1 MDVITLSAKTCM
13 AHLLLKETFDQFSF
27 IEGEITTFN
36 KFTWMASCRRI
47 SSMTPQRARTPTG
60 RRCAKLLSIIRGR
73 RTPLSFK
80 IVLSLAPEN
89 FAAFLEKHQ
98 IGACR
103 ARGHPGMYLNPTTMG
118 QRCNASPAPPC
129 TPLPWIR
136 RWSGNGMLMWGKC
149 WGTGGS
155 CRNCGDWRA
164 PGRGGW
170 DSSDA
175 L

>member
-1 MDVITLSAKTCM
+1 MDFITLSAKTYM

-36 KFTWMASCRRI
+36 KFTLDGFLQKDFFDDAPKRSHSYWKEVRELCFA
-47 SSMTPQRARTPTG
+47 
-60 RRCAKLLSIIRGR
+60 IIRGR
-73 RTPLSFK
+73 RTPLNFK

-103 ARGHPGMYLNPTTMG
+103 AEDIQGLYLNFHYDGTTLQCITGTSMHTFTMDKTLEREWDAYVG
-118 QRCNASPAPPC
+118 KM
-129 TPLPWIR
+129 L
-136 RWSGNGMLMWGKC
+136 GN
-149 WGTGGS
+149 
-155 CRNCGDWRA
+155 WRE
-164 PGRGGW
+164 
-170 DSSDA
+170 

>member
-1 MDVITLSAKTCM
+1 MDFITLSAKTCM

-36 KFTWMASCRRI
+36 KFTLDGFLQKDFFDDAPKRSHSYWKEVRELCFA
-47 SSMTPQRARTPTG
+47 
-60 RRCAKLLSIIRGR
+60 IIRGR
-73 RTPLSFK
+73 RTPLNFK

-103 ARGHPGMYLNPTTMG
+103 AEDIHGLYLNFHYDGTTLQCITGTSMHTFTMDKTLEREWDAYVG
-118 QRCNASPAPPC
+118 KM
-129 TPLPWIR
+129 L
-136 RWSGNGMLMWGKC
+136 GN
-149 WGTGGS
+149 
-155 CRNCGDWRA
+155 WRE
-164 PGRGGW
+164 
-170 DSSDA
+170 